1 MIITNLKFNKK
12 GTFDIYVDD
21 VYICDIDDETVYK
34 MSIKKGDEVSEEF
47 LSEIK
52 NLSQVQGAKRAG
64 ARMLS
69 ASMKSRYDFE
79 IKLVQKGFDK
89 GAVKQAADFFEEKGF
104 LNDAAYARAYVADA
118 LTLKKQGAA
127 KIRMTLK
134 SKGISGDI
142 IDALLA
148 DADEAEEENLKTI
161 VEKEMARMPV
171 RDKKH
176 VDKLKRKLYSR
187 GYGIGDITSAINEA
201 GGENFEK

>member
-1 MIITNLKFNKK
+1 MIITSLKFNKK

-21 VYICDIDDETVYK
+21 VYVCDIDDETVYK
-34 MSIKKGDEVSEEF
+34 MSIKNGDEVSEEF
-47 LSEIK
+47 ISEIK
-52 NLSQVQGAKRAG
+52 NLSQMQGAKRAG

-79 IKLVQKGFDK
+79 IKLVQKGFDR
-89 GAVKQAADFFEEKGF
+89 GAVKKAADFFEEKGF
-104 LNDAAYARAYVADA
+104 LNDAAYAAAYVKDA

-127 KIRMTLK
+127 KIRNTLK

-148 DADEAEEENLKTI
+148 DADEAEEENLKAI
-161 VEKEMARMPV
+161 VEREFLRMPV

-187 GYGIGDITSAINEA
+187 GYGIGDITSAINKA
-201 GGENFEK
+201 GGEEIEQ

>member
-52 NLSQVQGAKRAG
+52 NISQVQGAKRAG

-104 LNDAAYARAYVADA
+104 LNDAAYAKAFVADA

-187 GYGIGDITSAINEA
+187 GYEIGDITSAINEA

>member
-12 GTFDIYVDD
+12 GTFDVWIDD
-21 VYICDIDDETVYK
+21 QYICDIDDETVYK
-34 MSIKKGDEVSEEF
+34 MSIKKGDEVSDEF

-52 NLSQVQGAKRAG
+52 HLSQLQGAKRAG
-64 ARMLS
+64 ARLLT

-79 IKLVQKGFDK
+79 MKLVQKGFERD
-89 GAVKQAADFFEEKGF
+89 AVRQAADFFEEKGF
-104 LNDAAYARAYVADA
+104 LNDAVYAKAYVADA
-118 LTLKKQGAA
+118 LSLKKQGAA

-148 DADEAEEENLKTI
+148 DTDESEEENLKAL
-161 VEKEMARMPV
+161 VEREFARMPV

-176 VDKLKRKLYSR
+176 IDKLKRKLYSK
-187 GYGIGDITSAINEA
+187 GYGIGDIISAINDA
-201 GGENFEK
+201 GGEEIEE

>member
-104 LNDAAYARAYVADA
+104 LNDAAYAKAFVADA

>member
-52 NLSQVQGAKRAG
+52 NISQVQGAKRAG

-104 LNDAAYARAYVADA
+104 LNDAAYAKAFVADA

-187 GYGIGDITSAINEA
+187 GYGIGDITRAINEA

>member
-52 NLSQVQGAKRAG
+52 NISQVQGAKRAG

-104 LNDAAYARAYVADA
+104 LNDAAYAKAFVADA

-134 SKGISGDI
+134 TKGISGDI

>member
-52 NLSQVQGAKRAG
+52 NISQVQGAKRAG

-104 LNDAAYARAYVADA
+104 LNDAAYAKAFVADA

-161 VEKEMARMPV
+161 VEKEMERMPV

>member
-52 NLSQVQGAKRAG
+52 NISQVQGAKRAG

-104 LNDAAYARAYVADA
+104 LNDAAYAKAFVADA

-176 VDKLKRKLYSR
+176 VDKLKRKLYSK
-187 GYGIGDITSAINEA
+187 GYGIGDINCAINEA
-201 GGENFEK
+201 GGDTSEE

>member
-1 MIITNLKFNKK
+1 MIITNMKFNKK

-89 GAVKQAADFFEEKGF
+89 GAAKQAADFFEEKGF
-104 LNDAAYARAYVADA
+104 LNDAAYAKAFVADA

-187 GYGIGDITSAINEA
+187 GYGISDITSAINEA

>member
-52 NLSQVQGAKRAG
+52 NISQVQGAKRAG

-187 GYGIGDITSAINEA
+187 GYEIGDITSAINEA

>member
-52 NLSQVQGAKRAG
+52 NISQVQGAKRAG

-104 LNDAAYARAYVADA
+104 LNDAAYAKAFVADA

>member
-1 MIITNLKFNKK
+1 
-12 GTFDIYVDD
+12 
-21 VYICDIDDETVYK
+21 
-34 MSIKKGDEVSEEF
+34 
-47 LSEIK
+47 
-52 NLSQVQGAKRAG
+52 
-64 ARMLS
+64 
-69 ASMKSRYDFE
+69 
-79 IKLVQKGFDK
+79 
-89 GAVKQAADFFEEKGF
+89 
-104 LNDAAYARAYVADA
+104 AYAKAFVADA

-134 SKGISGDI
+134 TKGISGYI

-161 VEKEMARMPV
+161 VEKEMERMPV